1 MTEFE
6 DTFADIGS
14 MNDEALK
21 ALLLGK
27 VSAVPEEETS

>member
-14 MNDEALK
+14 MNEALK
-21 ALLLGK
+21 APLLGK